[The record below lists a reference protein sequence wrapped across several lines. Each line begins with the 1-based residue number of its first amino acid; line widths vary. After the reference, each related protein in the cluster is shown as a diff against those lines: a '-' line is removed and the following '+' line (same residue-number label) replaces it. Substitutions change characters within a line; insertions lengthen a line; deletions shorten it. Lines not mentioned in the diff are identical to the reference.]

1 MTEII
6 GLVKHLPEIWKS
18 VITIVFFTLLFLV
31 YSKVS
36 KALSN
41 KNQSVSKSSADSAK
55 VSHNTVKGDIKLI
68 NTDDETAAVIMA
80 IISEKTGVP
89 LNNLDIKSIK
99 CLSEEPV
106 LKGVSDE
113 EAAVI
118 MAVTSH
124 KTKTPLQKLSFKS
137 IKQINCI
144 IPERNVNR

>member
-6 GLVKHLPEIWKS
+6 EIVKHLPEIWKS
-18 VITIVFFTLLFLV
+18 VITIVFFILLFLV

-36 KALSN
+36 KALTR
-41 KNQSVSKSSADSAK
+41 KKQSVSKSSAGSTK
-55 VSHNTVKGDIKLI
+55 NSRNTEKSDIKLI

-89 LNNLDIKSIK
+89 LNNLDFKSIK

-106 LKGVSDE
+106 LSGVSDE

-137 IKQINCI
+137 IKLVTN
-144 IPERNVNR
+144 